1 MALLDEERLVVT
13 WLSQYGPLTKGLIR
27 RLLYYK
33 SSDTVGRILMGLK
46 RRGYITLLR
55 DSNYYAIDRF
65 CKPDA
70 RMITAIWVL
79 LQFVQQIDPFAHGQA
94 AQPAQI
100 FFLKEKTIYEIIVLY
115 EEEDH
120 LIRLLQPQENTKYII
135 VVPNLD
141 FADKLILPD
150 APCLFAILEPA
161 EEQEAPLITFYSA

>member
-13 WLSQYGPLTKGLIR
+13 WLSQYGPLSKGLIR

-46 RRGYITLLR
+46 RRRYITQLN
-55 DSNYYAIDRF
+55 DNQNYAIDKF
-65 CKPDA
+65 CEPKQ

-79 LQFVQQIDPFAHGQA
+79 LQFIEQIEPTAHRQA
-94 AQPAQI
+94 DQPSQI
-100 FFLKEKTIYEIIVLY
+100 FFLKEKTAYEIIVLY

-120 LIRLLQPQENTKYII
+120 LVRLLQPQESTKYII
-135 VVPNLD
+135 VVPNLE

-150 APCLFAILEPA
+150 APCLLATVEPT
-161 EEQEAPLITFYSA
+161 EREAPKVTFYSA